1 VATYVHSKL
10 MIVDDQFLTV
20 GSANLTN
27 RSMGV
32 DTELNLTVQ
41 TDDPD
46 SALAVSIRSVRANL
60 LAEHTG
66 GAELL
71 DPVGVVAEL
80 DRVAQR
86 GEAGETEGPC
96 RLRRH
101 PSPTANEKQALQLI
115 DPQALPFDPDEE
127 DLRRGPG
134 RAISESIERLV
145 RDLLGKSDQT

>member
-1 VATYVHSKL
+1 

-27 RSMGV
+27 RSMNV
-32 DTELNLTVQ
+32 DTELNLTMQ
-41 TDDPD
+41 TDEPD
-46 SALAVSIRSVRANL
+46 SALAVSIRSVRASL

-71 DPVGVVAEL
+71 DREGVVEEL
-80 DRVAQR
+80 ERVAQR

-101 PSPTANEKQALQLI
+101 PSPTAAEKQALQLI

-134 RAISESIERLV
+134 RAISDNVEHLIRDFLGESE
-145 RDLLGKSDQT
+145 QT